1 MPIMLFF
8 ILFVQDGNLKWIAG
22 YIDNPKSAGLA
33 IGVGLC
39 ASLFLMGVTSSQQL
53 HSHVMEALGL

>member
-8 ILFVQDGNLKWIAG
+8 ILFVQDGNLKFITE
-22 YIDNPKSAGLA
+22 YINNSETTGFA

-39 ASLFLMGVTSSQQL
+39 ASLFLMGVTSLQQR
-53 HSHVMEALGL
+53 HFHEMEALGL